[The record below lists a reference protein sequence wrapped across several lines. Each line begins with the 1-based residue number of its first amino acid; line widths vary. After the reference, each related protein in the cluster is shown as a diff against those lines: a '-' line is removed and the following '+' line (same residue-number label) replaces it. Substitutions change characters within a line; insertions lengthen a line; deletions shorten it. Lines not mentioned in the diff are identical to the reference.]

1 VSFVRS
7 EGLYGR
13 GFALIGTDIVE
24 EICGLAGKMFTDY
37 PNCIFFGGR
46 IVFKEETILSRVLY
60 NYVTF
65 AVQRRL
71 HQLGIPFVIV
81 PVPVSGDLVP
91 RGRPSLAKAEIS
103 YGADPAGSASSGPAS
118 STQAPSPAPR

>member
-1 VSFVRS
+1 VRS
-7 EGLYGR
+7 EGLYAR
-13 GFALIGTDIVE
+13 GFPLIGTDVVE
-24 EICGLAGKMFTDY
+24 EICGLAEKMFTDY
-37 PNCIFFGGR
+37 PNSIFFGGR
-46 IVFKEETILSRVLY
+46 IVFKEETILSRILY

-103 YGADPAGSASSGPAS
+103 YGASS
-118 STQAPSPAPR
+118 STQTPSPAAR

>member
-1 VSFVRS
+1 
-7 EGLYGR
+7 
-13 GFALIGTDIVE
+13 VE
-24 EICGLAGKMFTDY
+24 EICGLAGKMFADY
-37 PNCIFFGGR
+37 PNAIFFGGR
-46 IVFKEETILSRVLY
+46 IVFKEETFLSRILY

-91 RGRPSLAKAEIS
+91 KGRPSLAKAEIS
-103 YGADPAGSASSGPAS
+103 YGASSPGAAS

>member
-1 VSFVRS
+1 ISYARS
-7 EGLYGR
+7 EGLYAR
-13 GFALIGTDIVE
+13 GFPLIGTDIVE
-24 EICGLAGKMFTDY
+24 EICGLAEKMFTEY

-91 RGRPSLAKAEIS
+91 KGRPSLAKAEIT
-103 YGADPAGSASSGPAS
+103 YGASPSGSAS
-118 STQAPSPAPR
+118 STQAPSPTPR